1 MNDMRKYLHFDSM
14 LTPLFITWIYWV
26 LLVGVAWSGLGV
38 IFGGPGVTFGK
49 LISGLIMMGVG
60 AVSARI
66 WCELLI
72 VIFKIHENVKRM
84 AEK

>member
-1 MNDMRKYLHFDSM
+1 MRKYLYFDSM

-26 LLVGVAWSGLGV
+26 LLVGVAWSGLGM
-38 IFGGPGVTFGK
+38 IFGGPGPTLGK
-49 LISGLIMMGVG
+49 LISGLIMMLIG

-72 VIFKIHENVKRM
+72 VIFKIHENIKRM